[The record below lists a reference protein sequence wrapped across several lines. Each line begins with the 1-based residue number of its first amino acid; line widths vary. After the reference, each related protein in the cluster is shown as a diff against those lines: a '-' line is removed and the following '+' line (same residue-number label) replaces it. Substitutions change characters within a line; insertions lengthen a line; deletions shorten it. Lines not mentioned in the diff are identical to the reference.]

1 MKYINIFHASNVY
14 NNALLNLAIQLSN
27 GHHRCKY
34 SSRSFLFVSPDVVSS
49 GHRNARQIV
58 SLNLHLHSTVAV
70 HRSSQLLYTTALE
83 PSETSCEHAIYGVET
98 EVERTTRAA
107 PMLGGIAPPR
117 SKWQAG
123 LPRHIH
129 EIWRVHWKTPEHT
142 AFREGRQRDRT
153 KMRKQN
159 YDRTTFSRRRTVG
172 GRYWGIQIYGQC
184 PAALIDEAMKLST
197 TSQTLSS

>member
-34 SSRSFLFVSPDVVSS
+34 SSRSFLFVSLDVVSS

-83 PSETSCEHAIYGVET
+83 PSETSCEHAICGVET

-107 PMLGGIAPPR
+107 PMSGGIAPPPPVASGKRGYHGISMKFGECTGRLR
-117 SKWQAG
+117 SVRPSERGDKG
-123 LPRHIH
+123 I
-129 EIWRVHWKTPEHT
+129 
-142 AFREGRQRDRT
+142 GRR
-153 KMRKQN
+153 
-159 YDRTTFSRRRTVG
+159 
-172 GRYWGIQIYGQC
+172 
-184 PAALIDEAMKLST
+184 
-197 TSQTLSS
+197 